1 MTDFKV
7 VIETSEQ
14 IVVDQDALLAF
25 RFYERLS
32 GLEPTL
38 DKSREDLRGPTT
50 EDSSFL
56 SPFNLSSV
64 HHTPPVLGH
73 EATIQPPYYA
83 QVLITPTVLEDKLE
97 IDDLLGCPAR
107 LEITDHTGT
116 DTRHVRGI
124 ILRALQVK
132 SPYGPQNAIEI
143 QIYPWIWALS
153 LSEKSRVWPNVN
165 SVSVLEKLIEEYQPE
180 FPDNPSVSKPGL
192 SSIPGLR
199 ESVIQW
205 QESDFGLLSR
215 LLERDGI
222 YYFFHHDESTTT
234 IMLGDSKSPYAGD
247 YLPNR
252 ILTFQPTD
260 GPGGELFDDH
270 ISFTTTQVQ
279 TVPRSYHVAD
289 YNPLLAGTELNY
301 VIPQQA
307 ETALRI
313 YDYPGDVAAVSAAPD
328 AASRRYTA
336 VTARKKITISASRC
350 PFVSAGHVITISD
363 ENLGNDTVLRVTQ
376 AVHEL
381 IRDEDGIPYYRNWF
395 EGIDGSSYYAPTQR
409 TPLPAIN
416 GTHNAI
422 VISSLDGETV
432 DLDEDSRALVNF
444 RWDQDKIP
452 VRVRLGQPTAGPNYG
467 TSVLPREGQEVLIT
481 FVQGNTERP
490 IILTSVNNS
499 DNPKSDNPT
508 QMGNQGITGA
518 KDEDLIPRQNRY
530 STTIQNTTGNKIY
543 FSDDTDKELVH
554 IQAFKDFILE
564 IGHKTTGTTDTQ
576 STTITDQSNVYTTGY
591 DDVLDQTAVG
601 TDAFITDKADR
612 GAGFIRS
619 YGDLTLYVGKY
630 GEVTS
635 EVGIPGRDNDYYLD
649 AYSTEK
655 DNPLDTDS
663 RGDYNIYV
671 MGGTS
676 TMSLGSYA
684 WVTSPVTG
692 LLTSASFKG
701 HWGAKDSDGEDQEM
715 EANYTSGKSNDI
727 GISDSV
733 SFDVSSTA
741 SYGVGFSSKAEIS
754 GSYANTLSMDVAS
767 SIAPFDMK
775 TGLDKVEVAI
785 PFFSTTSHLG
795 MANSSSV
802 QIGKG
807 TNPEYTMAETSAMVP
822 YTIAIGV
829 LDAIVLLWSVCIA
842 GIALTKLHGT
852 TNSDNL
858 REEVED
864 WIIHDF
870 TRSAQGLQIM
880 QGILY
885 ALSLILGI
893 KYLSSTAAAT
903 NDAPSV
909 IDNFMTET
917 TTRFNDV
924 KTVQKTGILDVN
936 KSMSELESRLSK
948 MIAAVTVQKEVPA
961 TVNLPEGPTEPAVE
975 LVTEAVETVQEV
987 QRTIWNLY
995 GCLG

>member
-1 MTDFKV
+1 MTNFKV

-97 IDDLLGCPAR
+97 IDDLLGCSAR

-192 SSIPGLR
+192 SSVPGLR

-205 QESDFGLLSR
+205 QESDFELLSR

-234 IMLGDSKSPYAGD
+234 IMLGDSKSPYAGG

-252 ILTFQPTD
+252 SLTFQPTD

-301 VIPQQA
+301 VVPQQA

-350 PFVSAGHVITISD
+350 PFVSAGHVITIFD
-363 ENLGNDTVLRVTQ
+363 ENSGNDNVLRVTQ

-416 GTHNAI
+416 GSHNAI

-432 DLDEDSRALVNF
+432 DLDEDSRVLVNF
-444 RWDQDKIP
+444 RWDQDKVP
-452 VRVRLGQPTAGPNYG
+452 VRVRLGQPTAGSDYG
-467 TSVLPREGQEVLIT
+467 TSVLPREGQEVLIA
-481 FVQGNTERP
+481 FIQGNTERP
-490 IILTSVNNS
+490 IILTSLNNS
-499 DNPKSDNPT
+499 DNQKAFNPT
-508 QMGNQGITGA
+508 QMATQGMDGQS
-518 KDEDLIPRQNRY
+518 DENMPTRQNRY
-530 STTIQNTTGNKIY
+530 TTAVQNTTGNMLY
-543 FSDDTDKELVH
+543 FNDTQGAELLH
-554 IQAFKDFILE
+554 LKAYKDFVLE
-564 IGHKTTGTTDTQ
+564 IGHKEVQTAATTSSVSTTGDTT
-576 STTITDQSNVYTTGY
+576 SNNY
-591 DDVLDQTAVG
+591 DDLSDALEDQTG
-601 TDAFITDKADR
+601 TSFETDKASR
-612 GAGFIRS
+612 GSALIRS
-619 YGDLTLYVGKY
+619 YGDLTMYVGKL
-630 GEVTS
+630 GKVFNE
-635 EVGIPGRDNDYYLD
+635 INPGTRNDKNILQVYSVEDKSDVVLD
-649 AYSTEK
+649 DDE
-655 DNPLDTDS
+655 
-663 RGDYNIYV
+663 RGDFNTYV

-676 TMSLGSYA
+676 TISLGSYA
-684 WVTSPVTG
+684 WVLSPKSDKLVGAEFILDTDDYGWHGKSTYSNGTSID
-692 LLTSASFKG
+692 LTLAENISFGASVNSDYHIGFSTEAKASASLS
-701 HWGAKDSDGEDQEM
+701 ASLAM
-715 EANYTSGKSNDI
+715 SVANSLSLL
-727 GISDSV
+727 
-733 SFDVSSTA
+733 DVSQQPGNITVFTPICKVEMNGVLEYTGDLTKSDAPAPTVAAYASLTLAELNFLNTTVSAVVALWSLGLMETA
-741 SYGVGFSSKAEIS
+741 LVKFKNRTSQSDARTYMQDWVTNKFCAQAEAIADLQTAQFAINLLYGVNIAVVVPGMVGGDPNLKMNTPLVNVYNAV
-754 GSYANTLSMDVAS
+754 SYMGTQLVRGVTAMYQ
-767 SIAPFDMK
+767 
-775 TGLDKVEVAI
+775 GL
-785 PFFSTTSHLG
+785 
-795 MANSSSV
+795 
-802 QIGKG
+802 
-807 TNPEYTMAETSAMVP
+807 ET
-822 YTIAIGV
+822 
-829 LDAIVLLWSVCIA
+829 
-842 GIALTKLHGT
+842 LTK
-852 TNSDNL
+852 SK
-858 REEVED
+858 ESVED
-864 WIIHDF
+864 E
-870 TRSAQGLQIM
+870 
-880 QGILY
+880 
-885 ALSLILGI
+885 
-893 KYLSSTAAAT
+893 
-903 NDAPSV
+903 N
-909 IDNFMTET
+909 
-917 TTRFNDV
+917 
-924 KTVQKTGILDVN
+924 TGIE
-936 KSMSELESRLSK
+936 MTK
-948 MIAAVTVQKEVPA
+948 M
-961 TVNLPEGPTEPAVE
+961 
-975 LVTEAVETVQEV
+975 
-987 QRTIWNLY
+987 
-995 GCLG
+995 